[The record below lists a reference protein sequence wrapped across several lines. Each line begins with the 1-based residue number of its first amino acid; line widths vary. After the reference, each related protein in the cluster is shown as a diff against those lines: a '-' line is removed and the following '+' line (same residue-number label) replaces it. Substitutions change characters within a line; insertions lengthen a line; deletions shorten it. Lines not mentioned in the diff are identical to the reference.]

1 MDVFSYGLLLHYC
14 LSGGRHPFG
23 VRFER
28 DMNILQ
34 VSKRRPA
41 VRFPEGYSCMLVD
54 DLKQCSESQDDHVYP
69 QWSMCSQG
77 RYNLDMLS
85 QLPEAVN
92 MIAAMLQ
99 LQSSRRPT
107 MAAVMAHPAWWNPE
121 RKLAFL
127 VEISNFVEFQ
137 DRQVYAV
144 LQASSDCAFTFSI
157 ASWWR
162 CHEQDV
168 GMSIVHLVKH

>member
-14 LSGGRHPFG
+14 LSGGKHPFG

-34 VSKRRPA
+34 VSQRCPA
-41 VRFPEGYSCMLVD
+41 VRLPQVISTVLVCEMT
-54 DLKQCSESQDDHVYP
+54 QCSEMRCGLVHSQCWEDT
-69 QWSMCSQG
+69 QG
-77 RYNLDMLS
+77 RYNLDLLS
-85 QLPEAVN
+85 QLPEAAN

-107 MAAVMAHPAWWNPE
+107 MAAVMAHPAWWNAE

-137 DRQVYAV
+137 DRQVCAV
-144 LQASSDCAFTFSI
+144 LQASSNHAFMVMTVSGSGVTDI
-157 ASWWR
+157 K
-162 CHEQDV
+162 C
-168 GMSIVHLVKH
+168 